1 MNDQLEQLKKDFGK
15 LVEKTTD
22 RETLEALKTEF
33 LGRKGKFNELMK
45 EMASLADE
53 ERKHIGK
60 VANDVKEAIEKV
72 FEAQEKKI
80 RVQEESMQAEQEWID
95 VTQPGRF
102 PAEGH
107 LHPVTQAIGE
117 ITDIFARIGFTR
129 VPVPEVD
136 WDYYAFEALNMPHDH
151 PARDDWETF
160 FLDAPEGK
168 GKKQGKIVA
177 VPHISNVQVR
187 TMETHDVPFRA
198 LYIGRAYRRQSD
210 TSHLPI
216 HHQFEVLMVDEGV
229 TLADLKGVI
238 EHFVHSYFGPE
249 RTIRLRPHHFRFT
262 EPSFE
267 VDISCDVCQG
277 SGINGEAKC
286 RLCKEGWLELAGA
299 GMTHPNVLKAGG
311 IDPQKYTALA
321 FAFGIERTLMMREGI
336 NLDDIRLLY
345 KNDLRFVNQF

>member
-1 MNDQLEQLKKDFGK
+1 MKSKLEQIKKEFLE
-15 LVEKTTD
+15 LVDQVVD
-22 RETLEALKTEF
+22 REALEELQVQF
-33 LGRKGKFNELMK
+33 LGRKGKLNGLMK
-45 EMASLADE
+45 EMAGLADE

-60 VANDVKEAIEKV
+60 LANEVKEALEKALGEQ
-72 FEAQEKKI
+72 EA
-80 RVQEESMQAEQEWID
+80 RLGAQEESKLALSEWID
-95 VTQPGRF
+95 ITEPGRY
-102 PAEGH
+102 PKEGH
-107 LHPVTQAIGE
+107 LHPVSQAIAE
-117 ITDIFARIGFTR
+117 ITEIFAHIGFTR
-129 VPVPEVD
+129 VPVPEID
-136 WDYYAFEALNMPHDH
+136 WDYYAFEALNMPKDH

-160 FLDAPEGK
+160 FVDAPEGK
-168 GKKQGKIVA
+168 KGKVVA
-177 VPHISNVQVR
+177 IPHISNVQVR
-187 TMETHDVPFRA
+187 TMETHNLPFRA

-229 TLADLKGVI
+229 TLTDLKGVI
-238 EHFVHSYFGPE
+238 EHFVHSYFGPD
-249 RTIRLRPHHFRFT
+249 RTVRLRPHHFRFT

-267 VDISCDVCQG
+267 VDISCDVCKG
-277 SGINGEAKC
+277 TGKNAEAKC

>member
-1 MNDQLEQLKKDFGK
+1 MKNDLIRLKDEFLE
-15 LVEKTTD
+15 LVEKVAD
-22 RETLEALKTEF
+22 RAALEELKNEF
-33 LGRKGKFNELMK
+33 LGRKGRLKAMMRD
-45 EMASLADE
+45 MASLAEE
-53 ERKHIGK
+53 ERKAVGQF
-60 VANDVKEAIEKV
+60 ANEVKDAIEQVYGQK
-72 FEAQEKKI
+72 EQGILA
-80 RVQEESMQAEQEWID
+80 QEESTRAEREWMDI
-95 VTQPGRF
+95 TEPGTG
-102 PAEGH
+102 PKVGH
-107 LHPVTQAIGE
+107 LHPVTQAIAE

-136 WDYYAFEALNMPHDH
+136 WDHYTFEALNMPKDH

-160 FLDAPEGK
+160 FVDAPEGK
-168 GKKQGKIVA
+168 KGKIVA

-187 TMETHDVPFRA
+187 TMETQDVPFRA

-216 HHQFEVLMVDEGV
+216 HHQFEVLMVDKGV
-229 TLADLKGVI
+229 TLCDLKGVI
-238 EHFVHSYFGPE
+238 EHFVHSYFGPD
-249 RTIRLRPHHFRFT
+249 RTVRLRPHHFRFT

-267 VDISCDVCQG
+267 VDISCDVCKGTGQCNG
-277 SGINGEAKC
+277 STC

-299 GMTHPNVLKAGG
+299 GMTHPNVLRAGG
-311 IDPQKYTALA
+311 IDPEKYTALA